1 MKIKRLWA
9 WRHRYAHRRDW
20 LLSLYQRVLLRYPR
34 LPGHGRVRWVRLS
47 GMRVPF
53 AVRFGT
59 SDWYV
64 LEDIF
69 LTGEYGPL
77 EQRSLQAVH
86 LVLDLG
92 ANAGY
97 SVRLWQQLYPH
108 AAIIAVEPDA
118 ANLRMCRRN
127 ALRGKGYGSLHFVQ
141 ACVAG
146 RSRSVALNRAGG
158 EWEYRLQEWD
168 GSGEAIQGLTLPQLL
183 AQEGE
188 ATIDL
193 LKCDIE
199 GAEAEVFADCH
210 AWIRRVRHL
219 VVELHA
225 PYQAGQLLADL
236 ERNGGQFQVYEHQAR
251 AETEVLFLE
260 QRGEVE

>member
-1 MKIKRLWA
+1 MKVKRLWA
-9 WRHRYAHRRDW
+9 ARHRYAHRRDW
-20 LLSLYQRVLLRYPR
+20 LLSFYQRVLARYPHLAR
-34 LPGHGRVRWVRLS
+34 PGRGRVRWVRLA
-47 GMRVPF
+47 GMSAPF

-69 LTGEYGPL
+69 LAGEYEPL
-77 EQRSLQAVH
+77 MQRELQSIH
-86 LVLDLG
+86 RILDLG
-92 ANAGY
+92 ANAGF
-97 SVRLWQQLYPH
+97 SVRLWQRLYPQ

-127 ALRGKGYGSLHFVQ
+127 ALRGKKYGPLRFVQ
-141 ACVAG
+141 TCVAG
-146 RSRSVALNRAGG
+146 HSRLVTLNRAGG
-158 EWEYRLQEWD
+158 EWEYKLQEFD
-168 GSGEAIQGLTLPQLL
+168 GAEAAIQALTVPQLL
-183 AQEGE
+183 ADVGGVPL
-188 ATIDL
+188 DL

-210 AWIRRVRHL
+210 AWIGRVRHL

-225 PYQAGQLLADL
+225 PYRAAQFLADL
-236 ERNGGQFQVYEHQAR
+236 QRNGGQFQVYEHQER

-260 QRGEVE
+260 QKL